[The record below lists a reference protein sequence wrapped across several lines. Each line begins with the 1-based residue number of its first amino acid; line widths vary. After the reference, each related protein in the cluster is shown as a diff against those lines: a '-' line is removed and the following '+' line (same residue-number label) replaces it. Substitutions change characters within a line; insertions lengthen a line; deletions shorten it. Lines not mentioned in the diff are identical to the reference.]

1 MYMYICI
8 CIYTYRL
15 KDMTGEQNSK
25 VVQGLIQQLGL
36 VKAKHTEIG
45 DARAAGTP
53 TLLA

>member
-1 MYMYICI
+1 MYVCMYVYIH
-8 CIYTYRL
+8 RL

-36 VKAKHTEIG
+36 VKARHTEIG

-53 TLLA
+53 SLLA